1 MAVAGV
7 EDLRWI
13 RRYIQTRRLFDA
25 ATWRRPPFPVGS
37 SDRKAALP
45 VRFIGVGSYSLDV
58 EVVAYVITSDYE
70 EFLALLQQ
78 ELVSR
83 YCRQWNMRGRRW
95 PCQCGELRSQ
105 RAAQA

>member
-1 MAVAGV
+1 MVGLPLAG
-7 EDLRWI
+7 R
-13 RRYIQTRRLFDA
+13 FS
-25 ATWRRPPFPVGS
+25 PFETDPVP
-37 SDRKAALP
+37 KAALP